1 MKKPS
6 VGDEEL
12 QGKGKPIDFNQI
24 KLPKDDEEILDGETF
39 QSEARAILQAILNK
53 QIAEEADNSQNCE
66 TFYQELKECPL
77 NLPPLH
83 AMDNPIAIN
92 QIIDHQARDL
102 PLQRK
107 IMSDPDNYQ
116 HQGMQGLEV
125 ICKMEQES
133 DRSVWKIAMPESLV
147 PDLLK
152 WYHLV
157 LGHCGNQRLCDTVKA
172 RFFALNLQ
180 LSLIHI

>member
-24 KLPKDDEEILDGETF
+24 KLPKDDEEIPDGETF
-39 QSEARAILQAILNK
+39 QSEARAILQAMLNK
-53 QIAEEADNSQNCE
+53 QMAEEEDNSSRNCE
-66 TFYQELKECPL
+66 TFHQELKECLL
-77 NLPPLH
+77 NLPPLKT
-83 AMDNPIAIN
+83 MDNPITIN
-92 QIIDHQARDL
+92 QIINHQARDL

-107 IMSDPDNYQ
+107 TMSNPGDYQ

-125 ICKMEQES
+125 ICKIEQES
-133 DRSVWKIAMPESLV
+133 DRSVWKIAIPESLV

-152 WYHLV
+152 WCHLV
-157 LGHCGNQRLCDTVKA
+157 LY
-172 RFFALNLQ
+172 
-180 LSLIHI
+180 